1 MNGLGNGLLLAYWH
15 RIFKG
20 RCLLVLLLPGWTQK
34 NCFLETFLSIG
45 KGRGGFWGSPRP
57 SKTEAFSKP
66 SQAHCAQR
74 LWVKSDGFGPIFVSA
89 ETVWRC
95 QRREKRPE
103 TRAFRVGSVGGDLAN
118 QCVEA
123 RAGIE
128 PAYTDLQSAASPLRH
143 RASRAV
149 RRGLCVEKG
158 CPVNQ

>member
-1 MNGLGNGLLLAYWH
+1 MRLASWH
-15 RIFKG
+15 WIFKR
-20 RCLLVLLLPGWTQK
+20 RCLLELRLPGWTQK
-34 NCFLETFLSIG
+34 KCFLETFLSIG
-45 KGRGGFWGSPRP
+45 KGRGSFWGSPRP
-57 SKTEAFSKP
+57 SKTGAFSKP

-89 ETVWRC
+89 ETIWRH

-103 TRAFRVGSVGGDLAN
+103 TRAFRVGSVDGDLVN
-118 QCVEA
+118 RCVEA

-149 RRGLCVEKG
+149 RGGLCVEKDRS
-158 CPVNQ
+158 VNQ